1 MGRVIAIDFGEKR
14 IGIAASDLMKS
25 IAFPFKTV
33 EASYQLEKTLE
44 TVSNALKEKAPID
57 LIVVG
62 LPLMLSGGDSPMS
75 LKAKAFGEAL
85 AIKMHITVVFWDER
99 LTSKQVENSLR
110 EQKINRKERAKASD
124 VLAAQLIL
132 ETYLNKI

>member
-1 MGRVIAIDFGEKR
+1 MGRVVAIDFGEKR
-14 IGIAASDLMKS
+14 IGLAASDLMKS

-44 TVSNALKEKAPID
+44 TVTAALKEKMPID

-62 LPLMLSGGDSPMS
+62 LPLMLSGQDSPMS
-75 LKAKAFGEAL
+75 IKAKAFGEAL
-85 AIKMHITVVFWDER
+85 ALKMQTPVVFWDER
-99 LTSKQVENSLR
+99 LTSKQVENNLR
-110 EQKINRKERAKASD
+110 EQKMNRKERAKASD

-132 ETYLNKI
+132 ESYLNKL